1 MKEIRKKITLLSA
14 LAVTS
19 FVLFSALSSSLIMT
33 EGTTANLA
41 TSPVANSL
49 NYNSSALPSVAQAHI
64 AYEKGPGST
73 FGSWQSIGNQPLG
86 ESPFVESPVAKFT
99 VNFTATNKPSGESW
113 SVYVYTDL
121 ALSAPDLPL
130 YNTIYHESN
139 GLIFSSSATSSSISG
154 SIGAGTY
161 YYYAGPSSTLSG
173 PYKLIISGNRSVSVL
188 FPVLHSATFTE
199 TGLPPGTIWTVY
211 ASSSQSKGNMTILSE
226 SSSNNTILASLPD
239 GYYSFAFGT
248 GSTVIESNSFAIS
261 GSNIDKQISFPTLY
275 PTVFQES
282 GLTAGS
288 SWQLFGETTSP
299 NAHSLNTFF
308 VDTASQSSIT
318 IYLPDGVYYYQPT
331 FERTTFTEPSS
342 IYVSGSSQNVSIS
355 FPSLTRFTIDTTG
368 LATGLSWQISVYSS
382 DGTIYAQNSS
392 YNSNLTLEIPSGSF
406 TYTAGEGS
414 SYFLSGDFNV
424 TSTNSSISIALPQ
437 THRVNFLEAG
447 LYGGMDWSV
456 TVYGSGHTTVF
467 SNTTLDHSS
476 TIDLPTGTYSYS
488 VSEGTMGTVL
498 FHQSQYV
505 YSSSTFTLGTSHFN
519 VSISFPELVATTF
532 SETNLGS
539 GILWGVGV
547 YSSTSATGFSE
558 VFYNT
563 SSSYANVTV
572 YLINGS
578 FYYSVEEAG
587 SYFYP
592 SVNTF
597 SVAGIKQ
604 IIDYHF
610 STLYQISFSIDG
622 LKSANTWYLTVD
634 ETNYSVIY
642 SNSSSSAVMS
652 AFLPNGSYIYTVT
665 TTSKLTTSNHFSVN
679 GSALSVPISVA
690 VSYSIKFI
698 ESGLPSGDL
707 WYVSLNGTYSFS
719 SNSTI
724 QVSEPNGTYP
734 YSVVSSSYVAA
745 PGNGTVTVA
754 GNDLSI
760 ALKFTSS
767 QTIYSITFS
776 ETGLA
781 SGTPW
786 YITISNST
794 VSSIHGSIVLQEP
807 NGTYSYEINAS
818 GFTPTP
824 AAGLLTVNGANQ
836 TVPVVFTVSIP
847 VSRYGITFSEIGL
860 TVGTK
865 WSVSL
870 TNSTNSGKV
879 IGTISTS
886 ADRIDVYGITYDSSN
901 KYLYASGTFENSSS
915 PTKHAG
921 VVIVISPVTNSIIS
935 TINVGSLPETSVYDP
950 YNGYLYTANSLSNN
964 VSVIN
969 TATETVIA
977 TIPVGDG
984 PVGITYSSTNH
995 YVYVANS
1002 ASGTVSV
1009 INSSANAVFTTI
1021 TVASSGGTL
1030 AGAVFDSS
1038 NGNVYVGGFNNASH
1052 VDSVYVISTVT
1063 NKVIANISGAA
1074 YFGTFDSQNGF
1085 LYFTDNSLNSVLVV
1099 DGSTNKVVTTIDLP
1113 THSSPIGIAYN
1124 SYDHNIYVA
1133 EQNSSSLA
1141 VISTLT
1147 NTVIANLDVTGSPLF
1162 PTYDPS
1168 THSVYLSNHLVGGIQ
1183 VISSYGGVSNIQTA
1197 TGVSIQFSE
1206 PNGTYSYSI
1215 GSINGYGV
1223 EPQSGSL
1230 AVNGSSLTQ
1239 SVAFSAVAGYQ
1250 VTFSQ
1255 TGLRAGAT
1263 WSVTLG
1269 PRTQTS
1275 TSSTITFTEINGTY
1289 SYKIS
1294 NVSGYVVSQT
1304 SGVVMVSGSSITK
1317 TITFSELFSINFNA
1331 SNLAS
1336 GTIWTVT
1343 LNGGKISSNES
1354 MITFMEV
1361 NGSYSFSVNSTG
1373 NYTISPSSGTVT
1385 VNGASV
1391 NEPVQF
1397 SPLQAPIYLTG
1408 TITPSNAT
1416 LYVNGQLVPTVNG
1429 TFNVSV
1435 QPGSYEIKVSLT
1447 GYKTYYDN
1455 ISVSS
1460 NQTHV
1465 SALTVTLG
1473 KISPTPKLPISEIVI
1488 IAAIVVVIIASAV
1501 AATMRNREK
1510 NRNKKD

>member
-318 IYLPDGVYYYQPT
+318 IYLPDGVYYFQPT

-467 SNTTLDHSS
+467 SNTTLVQSMV
-476 TIDLPTGTYSYS
+476 INLPAGNYSYS
-488 VSEGTMGTVL
+488 VSEGPMGTVL
-498 FHQSQYV
+498 FHQSQSV
-505 YSSSTFTLGTSHFN
+505 YSSSTFTLGTSPLN
-519 VSISFPELVATTF
+519 VSLSFPELIATTF
-532 SETNLGS
+532 SETNLRS

-547 YSSTSATGFSE
+547 YSSSSATGFSE

-563 SSSYANVTV
+563 SSSYSNVTV

-597 SVAGIKQ
+597 SVTGSEQ
-604 IIDYHF
+604 TIDYHF
-610 STLYQISFSIDG
+610 STLYQVSFSIKG
-622 LKSANTWYLTVD
+622 LKSSNTWYLTVD
-634 ETNYSVIY
+634 ETNYSVVY
-642 SNSSSSAVMS
+642 SNSSSFAVMN
-652 AFLPNGSYIYTVT
+652 AYLPNGSYTYTVT
-665 TTSKLTTSNHFSVN
+665 TTSKLTTTNPFSVN
-679 GSALSVPISVA
+679 GSVLSVPISVA
-690 VSYSIKFI
+690 ASYSIKFT

-719 SNSTI
+719 TNSTI
-724 QVSEPNGTYP
+724 QVSEPNGTYL
-734 YSVVSSSYVAA
+734 YSVVSSSYIAT

-754 GNDLSI
+754 GNDVSI
-760 ALKFTSS
+760 AVKFTSS
-767 QTIYSITFS
+767 QTIYTITFS

-824 AAGLLTVNGANQ
+824 SAGLLRVNGANQ

-860 TVGTK
+860 IAGTK

-870 TNSTNSGKV
+870 TNSTNSGKI
-879 IGTISTS
+879 IGTIDTS
-886 ADRIDVYGITYDSSN
+886 AESIDVYGITYDSSN
-901 KYLYASGTFENSSS
+901 KYLYASGIFETSSS
-915 PTKHAG
+915 LTKHAG
-921 VVIVISPVTNSIIS
+921 VVMVISPVTNSIIS

-977 TIPVGDG
+977 TIPVGNG
-984 PVGITYSSTNH
+984 PVGIAYASTNH

-1021 TVASSGGTL
+1021 TVASSAGTL
-1030 AGAVFDSS
+1030 AGAVFDPS
-1038 NGNVYVGGFNNASH
+1038 NGNIYVGGFNNASL
-1052 VDSVYVISTVT
+1052 VDSVYVISTAT

-1074 YFGTFDSQNGF
+1074 YFGTFDSQNGY
-1085 LYFTDNSLNSVLVV
+1085 LYFTDNALNSVLVV

-1124 SYDHNIYVA
+1124 SYDHNVYVA

-1141 VISTLT
+1141 VISSLT

-1168 THSVYLSNHLVGGIQ
+1168 THSIYLSNHLVGGIQ
-1183 VISSYGGVSNIQTA
+1183 IISSYGGVSTIQTA

-1206 PNGTYSYSI
+1206 PNGTYFYSI

-1230 AVNGSSLTQ
+1230 VVNGSSLTQ
-1239 SVAFSAVAGYQ
+1239 SVAFSAVAGYE

-1255 TGLRAGAT
+1255 TGLRAGVT

-1275 TSSTITFTEINGTY
+1275 TSSTVTFTEINGSY

-1294 NVSGYVVSQT
+1294 NVSGYFVSPT
-1304 SGVVMVSGSSITK
+1304 SGVVTVSGSSITK
-1317 TITFSELFSINFNA
+1317 TITFSELFSVNFNV
-1331 SNLAS
+1331 SNLPVGA
-1336 GTIWTVT
+1336 IWTVT
-1343 LNGGKISSNES
+1343 LHGTGISSNRS
-1354 MITFMEV
+1354 TITFMEV
-1361 NGSYSFSVNSTG
+1361 NGTYSFSVNSTA
-1373 NYTISPSSGTVT
+1373 NFTISPSSGTVT

-1397 SPLQAPIYLTG
+1397 SPLQVPIYLTG
-1408 TITPSNAT
+1408 TIIPSNAT
-1416 LYVNGQLVPTVNG
+1416 LYVNGQLVPTANG
-1429 TFNVSV
+1429 TFNVTV

-1447 GYKTYYDN
+1447 GYKTYFDN

-1465 SALTVTLG
+1465 SALTITLG
-1473 KISPTPKLPISEIVI
+1473 KISPTPTLPISEIVI
-1488 IAAIVVVIIASAV
+1488 IAVVVVVIIALAV
-1501 AATMRNREK
+1501 AATMRNRGK
-1510 NRNKKD
+1510 NRNKSD

>member
-1 MKEIRKKITLLSA
+1 MKEIRKRITLLNS
-14 LAVTS
+14 LIVTS
-19 FVLFSALSSSLIMT
+19 FVLFSTLSSAAILT
-33 EGTTANLA
+33 DGGTSGVTPASMINNLNDSGA
-41 TSPVANSL
+41 VLPPTVQSPFTQGKTL
-49 NYNSSALPSVAQAHI
+49 
-64 AYEKGPGST
+64 GGT
-73 FGSWQSIGNQPLG
+73 FDSWQSIGEQALSK
-86 ESPFVESPVAKFT
+86 SPSIENPVAKYT
-99 VNFTATNKPSGESW
+99 VDFTATNKLSGERW
-113 SVYVYTDL
+113 SVYVYTNL
-121 ALSAPDLPL
+121 ALSVSDLPL
-130 YNTIYHESN
+130 YNTIYHESD
-139 GLIFSSSATSSSISG
+139 GLIFSSSATSHSISG
-154 SIGAGTY
+154 SIAAGTY

-173 PYKLIISGNRSVSVL
+173 PYKLIVSGNKSISVL
-188 FPVLHSATFTE
+188 FPALYNATFTE
-199 TGLPPGTIWTVY
+199 TGLPSGTSWTVY
-211 ASSSQSKGNMTILSE
+211 ASSSQSNGNMTVLSE

-248 GSTVIESNSFAIS
+248 GSTVIESYSFAIS
-261 GSNIDKQISFPTLY
+261 GSNIDKQISFPALY

-282 GLTAGS
+282 GLSTGS

-299 NAHSLNTFF
+299 NAYSLNTFF

-342 IYVSGSSQNVSIS
+342 IYVSGSSQNVSII
-355 FPSLTRFTIDTTG
+355 FPSLARFTIYTTG
-368 LATGLSWQISVYSS
+368 LATGLSWQISVYST
-382 DGTIYAQNSS
+382 DGTISALNSS
-392 YNSNLTLEIPSGSF
+392 YNSSLTLEIPAGSF
-406 TYTAGEGS
+406 TYTSGEGG

-424 TSTNSSISIALPQ
+424 TSSNTSISFTLPQ
-437 THRVNFLEAG
+437 THKVNFLETG
-447 LYGGMDWSV
+447 LYTGMDWSV

-467 SNTTLDHSS
+467 SNTTLVQS
-476 TIDLPTGTYSYS
+476 TTINLPAGNYSYS

-498 FHQSQYV
+498 FHQSQFV
-505 YSSSTFTLGTSHFN
+505 YSASTFTLGTSQLN

-532 SETNLGS
+532 SETNLRS

-547 YSSTSATGFSE
+547 YSSASSTGFSE
-558 VFYNT
+558 IFFNT
-563 SSSYANVTV
+563 SSGYANVTV

-578 FYYSVEEAG
+578 FYYSVEEAS

-592 SVNTF
+592 SSNTF
-597 SVAGIKQ
+597 NVAGLKQ
-604 IIDYHF
+604 TIEYHF
-610 STLYQISFSIDG
+610 SSLYQVSFSIDG
-622 LKSANTWYLTVD
+622 LKHSNTWHLTVD
-634 ETNYSVIY
+634 ETNYSVVY
-642 SNSSSSAVMS
+642 SNSSSFAVMN
-652 AFLPNGSYIYTVT
+652 AYLPNGSYIYTVT
-665 TTSKLTTSNHFSVN
+665 TTSKLTTTNPFSVN

-690 VSYSIKFI
+690 ASYSIKFT

-719 SNSTI
+719 TNSTI
-724 QVSEPNGTYP
+724 QVSEPNGTYL
-734 YSVVSSSYVAA
+734 YSVVSSSYTAT
-745 PGNGTVTVA
+745 PSNGTVTVA
-754 GNDLSI
+754 GNDVYIS
-760 ALKFTSS
+760 LKFTSS

-781 SGTPW
+781 IGTPW

-818 GFTPTP
+818 GFSPTP
-824 AAGLLTVNGANQ
+824 SAGVLTVNGANQ
-836 TVPVVFTVSIP
+836 TVPVVFTVSLP
-847 VSRYGITFSEIGL
+847 VSKHGITFSETGL
-860 TVGTK
+860 TAGTK
-865 WSVSL
+865 WAVSL

-879 IGTISTS
+879 MGTISTS
-886 ADRIDVYGITYDSSN
+886 AESIDVYGITYDSSN
-901 KYLYASGTFENSSS
+901 KYLYASGVLENTSS
-915 PTKHAG
+915 PTKYAG
-921 VVIVISPVTNSIIS
+921 VVLVISPATNSVIS

-1038 NGNVYVGGFNNASH
+1038 NGNVYVGGFNNASL
-1052 VDSVYVISTVT
+1052 VDSVYVLSTVT

-1074 YFGTFDSQNGF
+1074 YFGTFDSQNGY
-1085 LYFTDNSLNSVLVV
+1085 LYFTDNALNSVLVV
-1099 DGSTNKVVTTIDLP
+1099 DGSTNKVVTVIDLP

-1124 SYDHNIYVA
+1124 SYDHNVYVA

-1141 VISTLT
+1141 VINSLT

-1162 PTYDPS
+1162 PAYDPS
-1168 THSVYLSNHLVGGIQ
+1168 THSIYLSNHLVGGVQ
-1183 VISSYGGVSNIQTA
+1183 VISSYGGVSTIQTA

-1206 PNGTYSYSI
+1206 PNGTYLYSI

-1230 AVNGSSLTQ
+1230 VVNGSPLIQ
-1239 SVAFSAVAGYQ
+1239 SVTFSAVAGYQ

-1255 TGLRAGAT
+1255 TGLRAGVT

-1294 NVSGYVVSQT
+1294 NVSGYVVSPT
-1304 SGVVMVSGSSITK
+1304 SGVITVSGSSITK

-1385 VNGASV
+1385 VYGASV

-1397 SPLQAPIYLTG
+1397 SPLRAPIYLTG

-1416 LYVNGQLVPTVNG
+1416 LYLNGQLVPTVNG

-1447 GYKTYYDN
+1447 DYKTYYNN

-1460 NQTHV
+1460 NQTYV

-1488 IAAIVVVIIASAV
+1488 IAAVVVVIIALAV
-1501 AATMRNREK
+1501 TATMRNRGK